1 MARPVKLYSHS
12 LAPNPRRVRIFA
24 AEKGIELA
32 LEEIDILAGQSRTPE
47 FLAKNSSG
55 AVPVLELDDGSY
67 LSESVAICRYLEG
80 LQPEPNLLGCD
91 LREQAEVERWNR
103 RMELELLA
111 PIGRTFQNT
120 NPIFQ
125 RRIKQFP
132 EYGEAQR
139 AIVYQRLERMDH
151 ELDGQEFIASDR
163 FTIADITA
171 LVAIDFGLRLADIQ
185 IAPSLTHL
193 TRWHETVSKR
203 ASAKA

>member
-1 MARPVKLYSHS
+1 MVRHLKLYNYTH
-12 LAPNPRRVRIFA
+12 APNPRRVRIFA
-24 AEKGIELA
+24 AEKGIALT
-32 LEEIDILAGQSRTPE
+32 LEEVDILAGQNRTPE

-55 AVPVLELDDGSY
+55 AVPVLELDDGSH

-80 LQPEPNLLGCD
+80 LQVNPNLLGRD
-91 LREQAEVERWNR
+91 LCEQAEIERWNR
-103 RMELELLA
+103 RMELELLG

-125 RRIKQFP
+125 SRIKQFP

-139 AIVYQRLERMDH
+139 AIAYRRLERMDQ
-151 ELDGQEFIASDR
+151 ELDGREFIASDR

-171 LVAIDFGLRLADIQ
+171 LVAIDFGHRLADIQ
-185 IAPSLTHL
+185 IAPSLSHL
-193 TRWHETVSKR
+193 SRWHETVSKR